1 MGRRVTVGQYPI
13 TSTQLFINEGNIS
26 SPNSQGAID
35 FSLDGI
41 VIGKSTGK
49 IELITNTEI
58 DNGSELHFYDAGN
71 AGYAGFKAPAT
82 VDSSVAYA
90 LPVADG
96 SRADMA
102 LLTDAAGS
110 LSWQNVRYTY
120 SVINN
125 SFLAE
130 SWKGYFVDT
139 TAGTVIA
146 TLPSSPVLGDTV
158 RFFDVASNFDTNNLT
173 VNRNGE
179 LIMGDSADMTITT
192 VNAAFDLVY
201 SNSTYGWRII
211 TV

>member
-146 TLPSSPVLGDTV
+146 TLPSSPTIGDTV
-158 RFFDVASNFDTNNLT
+158 RFFDVASNFDTNVFT
-173 VNRNGE
+173 VNRNGS
-179 LIMGDSADMTITT
+179 LIMGDSADMTVTT
-192 VNAAFDLVY
+192 VNAAFELIF
-201 SNSTYGWRII
+201 SNDTFGWRII

>member
-13 TSTQLFINEGNIS
+13 TSTQLFINEGSITSPS
-26 SPNSQGAID
+26 SEGAIN
-35 FSLDGI
+35 FSQDGI

-58 DNGSELHFYDAGN
+58 DNGSELHFYDAAN
-71 AGYAGFKAPAT
+71 SGYSGFKAPAS
-82 VDSSVAYA
+82 VDSNVAYA
-90 LPVADG
+90 LPDADG

-146 TLPSSPVLGDTV
+146 TLPSSPTLGDTV
-158 RFFDVASNFDTNNLT
+158 RFFDVASNFDTNSFT
-173 VNRNGE
+173 VNRNGS
-179 LIMGDSADMTITT
+179 LIMGDSADMSITT
-192 VNAAFDLVY
+192 QNAAFDLVF
-201 SNSTYGWRII
+201 SNTTFGWRII
-211 TV
+211 TI

>member
-26 SPNSQGAID
+26 SPNSEGAID
-35 FSLDGI
+35 FSSDGI

-71 AGYAGFKAPAT
+71 AGYAGFKAPAS
-82 VDSSVAYA
+82 VDTSIAYS
-90 LPVADG
+90 LPTADG
-96 SRADMA
+96 ARADMA
-102 LLTDAAGS
+102 LLTDASGS

-158 RFFDVASNFDTNNLT
+158 RFFDVASNFDSNTFT
-173 VNRNGE
+173 VNRNGS
-179 LIMGDSADMTITT
+179 LIMGDAADMSVTT
-192 VNAAFDLVY
+192 VNAAFELVY
-201 SNSTYGWRII
+201 SNTTFGWRII

>member
-26 SPNSQGAID
+26 SPNSEGAID
-35 FSLDGI
+35 FSSDGI

-71 AGYAGFKAPAT
+71 AGYAGFKAPAS
-82 VDSSVAYA
+82 VDTSIAYA
-90 LPVADG
+90 LPTADG
-96 SRADMA
+96 ARADMA
-102 LLTDAAGS
+102 LLTDASGS

-146 TLPSSPVLGDTV
+146 TLPSSPTIGDTV
-158 RFFDVASNFDTNNLT
+158 RFFDVASNFDSNTFT
-173 VNRNGE
+173 VNRNGS
-179 LIMGDSADMTITT
+179 LIMGDAADMSVTT
-192 VNAAFDLVY
+192 VNAAFELIF
-201 SNSTYGWRII
+201 SNDTFGWRII

>member
-26 SPNSQGAID
+26 SPNSEGAID
-35 FSLDGI
+35 FSQDGI

-58 DNGSELHFYDAGN
+58 DNGSELHFYDATN
-71 AGYAGFKAPAT
+71 AGYAGFKAPAS
-82 VDSSVAYA
+82 VDTSIAYS
-90 LPVADG
+90 LPTADG
-96 SRADMA
+96 ARADMA
-102 LLTDAAGS
+102 LLTDASGS

-146 TLPSSPVLGDTV
+146 TLPSSPTIGDTV
-158 RFFDVASNFDTNNLT
+158 RFFDVASNFDSNTFT
-173 VNRNGE
+173 VNRNGS
-179 LIMGDSADMTITT
+179 LIMGDAADMSVTT
-192 VNAAFDLVY
+192 VNAAFELIF
-201 SNSTYGWRII
+201 SNDTFGWRII

>member
-71 AGYAGFKAPAT
+71 AGYSGFKAPAT

-146 TLPSSPVLGDTV
+146 TLPSSPTIGDTV
-158 RFFDVASNFDTNNLT
+158 RFFDVASNFDTNVFT
-173 VNRNGE
+173 VNRNGS
-179 LIMGDSADMTITT
+179 LIMGDSADMTVTT
-192 VNAAFDLVY
+192 VNAAFELIF
-201 SNSTYGWRII
+201 SNDTFGWRII